1 MTFKTTALTFI
12 ASETVRGQD
21 AAGNDIAD
29 EKSFSFRG
37 YEFPGGVVMIPRTSE
52 ADEFYLDRDAV
63 RAHGE
68 AVVTG
73 VEVLDKT
80 LEFDADELRS
90 AVVASVRE
98 YGIESLPAPLADW
111 LIPVNE
117 AEMPDGSTLNVTAV
131 QARRVWQ
138 VWRALAPVAA
148 MRQEGVR
155 IGPGS
160 TPGTVEITTRYA
172 PHQETVTVVVELN
185 GAFGWCSEQN
195 APTFEA
201 DFTAPPP
208 PAPWE
213 RGGKAEWAAQL
224 RREQIAQV
232 RTRLQGRGYRDSQWT
247 DEQIWAR
254 LSTKDQPTSGAVA
267 EAMAEEA
274 GQAPVS
280 RQ

>member
-1 MTFKTTALTFI
+1 MTTTFNTTALTFI

-52 ADEFYLDRDAV
+52 PDEFYLDRDAV

-73 VEVLDKT
+73 VEVLDNKT
-80 LEFDADELRS
+80 IEFDADELRS

-98 YGIESLPAPLADW
+98 YGSESLPAPLADW

-131 QARRVWQ
+131 QARRVWE

-172 PHQETVTVVVELN
+172 PNQETVTVVVELN
-185 GAFGWCSEQN
+185 GVSGWCSEQS
-195 APTFEA
+195 APTVEA

-213 RGGKAEWAAQL
+213 RGGKAE
-224 RREQIAQV
+224 
-232 RTRLQGRGYRDSQWT
+232 
-247 DEQIWAR
+247 
-254 LSTKDQPTSGAVA
+254 
-267 EAMAEEA
+267 
-274 GQAPVS
+274 
-280 RQ
+280 

>member
-138 VWRALAPVAA
+138 VWRALAVAA
-148 MRQEGVR
+148 FRDRRCPRAPEQR
-155 IGPGS
+155 AHPG
-160 TPGTVEITTRYA
+160 
-172 PHQETVTVVVELN
+172 
-185 GAFGWCSEQN
+185 
-195 APTFEA
+195 
-201 DFTAPPP
+201 
-208 PAPWE
+208 
-213 RGGKAEWAAQL
+213 
-224 RREQIAQV
+224 
-232 RTRLQGRGYRDSQWT
+232 QGRAWLRGRSCRRG
-247 DEQIWAR
+247 R
-254 LSTKDQPTSGAVA
+254 LRAPGRT
-267 EAMAEEA
+267 A
-274 GQAPVS
+274 GP
-280 RQ
+280 